1 MIGVRISLV
10 EESLKETLLPS
21 EKITEEVGI
30 GSIKCLDAYELDSSM
45 FNAKPKVFNSQTAA
59 PQYKKLMDE
68 ITKYVIEDLYKNT
81 VPEDFDRSHQVQSAK
96 NQVAD
101 RIGNKSDRW
110 HDWPKLYVWA
120 QKSRS
125 NFDVY
130 GQLFALGSNSIVV
143 IKLTYSQLDNSI

>member
-1 MIGVRISLV
+1 MKSKSGVEIVTDSNGFIYLFQISLV

-96 NQVAD
+96 NQVVLLWFCIWL
-101 RIGNKSDRW
+101 IGVLAIFFFISDI
-110 HDWPKLYVWA
+110 HCPYLNY
-120 QKSRS
+120 
-125 NFDVY
+125 
-130 GQLFALGSNSIVV
+130 
-143 IKLTYSQLDNSI
+143 